1 MPDGSGMGQ
10 NKRGERNTLTMGIE
24 TIIAYIIAMGLLAAT
39 PGPGV
44 FATVAQAV
52 TKGVGPAFAM
62 LTGLVVADII
72 YLVAA
77 ATGLGLLAQQFGE
90 AFTLLRYI
98 GAAYLIWLG
107 WTSWTAPKNMAQKP
121 KAAAKSR
128 SFIAGFLISLSNP
141 KVIVFY
147 LAFLPTFVDLQA
159 IQEADVGILALI
171 TAVLSYIILGSY
183 IYGARHVGQSL
194 IQPAMK
200 KRFDRAAGTMLIG
213 TGIFVAARN

>member
-1 MPDGSGMGQ
+1 MSMS
-10 NKRGERNTLTMGIE
+10 IE
-24 TIIAYIIAMGLLAAT
+24 TIVAYALAMGVLAAT

-44 FATVAQAV
+44 FATIAQAI
-52 TKGVGPAFAM
+52 TKGAAPAFAM
-62 LTGLVVADII
+62 LTGLIVADII

-77 ATGLGLLAQQFGE
+77 AAGLGLLAQQFGE
-90 AFTLLRYI
+90 AFVVMRYV

-107 WTSWTAPKNMAQKP
+107 WTSWTGPKTLDEQSRAT
-121 KAAAKSR
+121 AKSR

-159 IQEADVGILALI
+159 IQASDVGILAAI
-171 TAVLSYIILGSY
+171 TAVLSYIILGGY
-183 IYGARHVGQSL
+183 IYGARRVGRSL
-194 IQPAMK
+194 KQPTMK
-200 KRFDRAAGTMLIG
+200 KRFDRAAGTLLIG

>member
-1 MPDGSGMGQ
+1 MS
-10 NKRGERNTLTMGIE
+10 IE
-24 TIIAYIIAMGLLAAT
+24 TIVAYAIAMGLLAAT

-44 FATVAQAV
+44 LATVAQAI
-52 TKGVGPAFAM
+52 TKGAAPAFAM
-62 LTGLVVADII
+62 LTGLVVADIL

-77 ATGLGLLAQQFGE
+77 ATGLGLLAQQFGD
-90 AFTLLRYI
+90 AFVVMRYV

-107 WTSWTAPKNMAQKP
+107 WTSWTGPKTIEQQP
-121 KAAAKSR
+121 QPAAKSK

-159 IQEADVGILALI
+159 IQAADVGILAFI
-171 TAVLSYIILGSY
+171 TAALSYIILGGY
-183 IYGARHVGQSL
+183 IYGARRVGHSL
-194 IQPAMK
+194 KQPTMK
-200 KRFDRAAGTMLIG
+200 KRFDRAAGSLLIG

>member
-1 MPDGSGMGQ
+1 MS
-10 NKRGERNTLTMGIE
+10 IE
-24 TIIAYIIAMGLLAAT
+24 TIIAYALAMGVLAAT

-44 FATVAQAV
+44 FATIAQAI
-52 TKGVGPAFAM
+52 TKGAAPAFAM

-90 AFTLLRYI
+90 AFVVMRYV

-107 WTSWTAPKNMAQKP
+107 WTSWTGSKTMDEQPRAT
-121 KAAAKSR
+121 AKSR

-159 IQEADVGILALI
+159 IQASDVGILAAI
-171 TAVLSYIILGSY
+171 TAVLSYVILGGY
-183 IYGARHVGQSL
+183 IYGARRVGHSL
-194 IQPAMK
+194 KQPTMK
-200 KRFDRAAGTMLIG
+200 KRFDRAAGTLLIG

>member
-1 MPDGSGMGQ
+1 MSMS
-10 NKRGERNTLTMGIE
+10 IE
-24 TIIAYIIAMGLLAAT
+24 TIIAYAFAMGLLAAT

-52 TKGVGPAFAM
+52 TKGTAPAYAM
-62 LTGLVVADII
+62 LTGLIVSDII

-90 AFTLLRYI
+90 AFTLLRYA

-107 WTSWTAPKNMAQKP
+107 WTSWRAPKTIDPTAPSPA
-121 KAAAKSR
+121 KAR

-159 IQEADVGILALI
+159 INATDVGIMAFI
-171 TAVLSYIILGSY
+171 TAALSYIILGSY
-183 IYGARHVGQSL
+183 IYGARRVGQSL
-194 IQPAMK
+194 RQPTIK
-200 KRFDRAAGTMLIG
+200 KRFDRAAGTLLIG

>member
-1 MPDGSGMGQ
+1 MSMS
-10 NKRGERNTLTMGIE
+10 IE
-24 TIIAYIIAMGLLAAT
+24 TIVAYAFAMGLLAAT

-44 FATVAQAV
+44 FATIAQAV
-52 TKGVGPAFAM
+52 TKGTAPAYAM
-62 LTGLVVADII
+62 LTGLIVSDII

-90 AFTLLRYI
+90 AFTLLRYV

-107 WTSWTAPKNMAQKP
+107 CTSWTAPKMIDQ
-121 KAAAKSR
+121 KAASPARAR

-159 IQEADVGILALI
+159 INATDVGIMAFI
-171 TAVLSYIILGSY
+171 TATLSYIILGSY
-183 IYGARHVGQSL
+183 IYGARRVGQSL
-194 IQPAMK
+194 RQPTIK
-200 KRFDRAAGTMLIG
+200 KRFDRAAGTLLIG

>member
-1 MPDGSGMGQ
+1 MS
-10 NKRGERNTLTMGIE
+10 IE
-24 TIIAYIIAMGLLAAT
+24 TIIAYALAMGVLAAT

-44 FATVAQAV
+44 FATIAQAI
-52 TKGVGPAFAM
+52 TKGAAPAFAM

-90 AFTLLRYI
+90 AFVVMRYV

-107 WTSWTAPKNMAQKP
+107 WTSWTGPKTMDEQSRAT
-121 KAAAKSR
+121 AKSR

-159 IQEADVGILALI
+159 IQASDVGILAAI
-171 TAVLSYIILGSY
+171 TAVLSYIILGGY
-183 IYGARHVGQSL
+183 IYGARRVGHSL
-194 IQPAMK
+194 KQPTMK
-200 KRFDRAAGTMLIG
+200 KRFDRAAGTLLIG
-213 TGIFVAARN
+213 TGLFVAARN